1 MTPKKVLIFD
11 DDIELLELCTVIL
24 EKKGYAVSTIDNC
37 SDIVNKVEDE
47 LPDVILMDNWIPDVG
62 GIQATQTI
70 KSSHLK
76 SIPVILFSANNDVKS
91 LAEKAGAD
99 AYINKPFNISDL
111 EKVIAD
117 TIETKDE
124 GLAN

>member
-24 EKKGYAVSTIDNC
+24 EKKGYAVATTDNC
-37 SDIVNKVEDE
+37 SDIVNKVESE
-47 LPDVILMDNWIPDVG
+47 LPDIILMDNWIPDVG

-76 SIPVILFSANNDVKS
+76 KIPVIFFSANNDVKS

-117 TIETKDE
+117 TI
-124 GLAN
+124 ANN